1 MDLMKSPKMLSYY
14 VCTMS
19 HKSHKWL
26 NYDKTSANFRN
37 RMKWMYGLCNLTS
50 TPFDKIDC
58 EETYSYWNWK
68 IKSNMNT
75 CNLTSR
81 IWHIGLWIKRSQ
93 NPWLCF
99 LFFFCQSL
107 LNAKTVV
114 NSRVMFL
121 KRKESIIP
129 DLVDSKIFN

>member
-99 LFFFCQSL
+99 LFFFLSIPSQCKNSCKQPR
-107 LNAKTVV
+107 NVFKTQRI
-114 NSRVMFL
+114 NYSWSRW
-121 KRKESIIP
+121 
-129 DLVDSKIFN
+129 